1 MLIGTVILDAALLGL
16 MAGTA
21 QVRAGTGFFEKEL
34 SLAGNENGPYTGRT
48 LTAGSPETEVV
59 ERRKPSGT
67 AVPGSVVALTFD
79 DGPHKVYTKQLLD
92 GLRERGI
99 HASFFLMG
107 ENLEGNEE
115 LIRQMKEDGHLIGNH
130 SFCHVKLTEEG
141 AEQVCR
147 DVEKTGDLIED
158 LTGQYPR
165 YLRPPYGDWNEA
177 LEEKLDLET
186 VFWTVDSLDWKLKNT
201 EKIVKR
207 VEKSVK
213 NGDIIL
219 MHDIFSTS
227 VEAALQLADE
237 LQSQGYQFVTVD
249 ELMID

>member
-21 QVRAGTGFFEKEL
+21 QVRAGTAFFEKEL
-34 SLAGNENGPYTGRT
+34 FLTGKENGPYTGRT

-219 MHDIFSTS
+219 MHDIFSIS

>member
-34 SLAGNENGPYTGRT
+34 PLAGNENGPYTGRT

>member
-21 QVRAGTGFFEKEL
+21 QVRAGTAFFEKEL
-34 SLAGNENGPYTGRT
+34 FLTGKENGPYTGRT

-227 VEAALQLADE
+227 VESALQLADE

>member
-1 MLIGTVILDAALLGL
+1 M
-16 MAGTA
+16 
-21 QVRAGTGFFEKEL
+21 
-34 SLAGNENGPYTGRT
+34 
-48 LTAGSPETEVV
+48 ET
-59 ERRKPSGT
+59 
-67 AVPGSVVALTFD
+67 
-79 DGPHKVYTKQLLD
+79 
-92 GLRERGI
+92 
-99 HASFFLMG
+99 
-107 ENLEGNEE
+107 
-115 LIRQMKEDGHLIGNH
+115 
-130 SFCHVKLTEEG
+130 
-141 AEQVCR
+141 
-147 DVEKTGDLIED
+147 
-158 LTGQYPR
+158 
-165 YLRPPYGDWNEA
+165 EA

-219 MHDIFSTS
+219 MHDIFSIS